1 MGSSLGRGRAR
12 PGRCA
17 VPAIAALASFGL
29 AGAALAQ
36 QGGYVSAPKAWELD
50 LQESATVGMDRLTA
64 LHDGLLIVIS
74 IICLFVLGLLVYVMW
89 RFHESRNPT
98 PSLTTH
104 NTVLGQKVGVSK
116 EKFNALPD
124 YGKSPLFSGVER
136 LVIRYAEEMTRKV
149 QVEASLVMALRE
161 ALGVEA
167 VTQLTL
173 TIAAA
178 NFTNRFNEAL
188 GTELER

>member
-1 MGSSLGRGRAR
+1 MAARVPYLERDQVSPEIQSVYDRLQETRGRVLNIFKLMAHHAR
-12 PGRCA
+12 SL
-17 VPAIAALASFGL
+17 PAFLDWYPKLSEGALDMKLRQL
-29 AGAALAQ
+29 A
-36 QGGYVSAPKAWELD
+36 YVKVSQLNHCWY
-50 LQESATVGMDRLTA
+50 
-64 LHDGLLIVIS
+64 
-74 IICLFVLGLLVYVMW
+74 C
-89 RFHESRNPT
+89 
-98 PSLTTH
+98 TTH
-104 NTVLGQKVGVSK
+104 NTTLGQKVGVTK

-124 YGKSPLFSGVER
+124 YAKSPLFSGLER

-167 VTQLTL
+167 LTQLTL